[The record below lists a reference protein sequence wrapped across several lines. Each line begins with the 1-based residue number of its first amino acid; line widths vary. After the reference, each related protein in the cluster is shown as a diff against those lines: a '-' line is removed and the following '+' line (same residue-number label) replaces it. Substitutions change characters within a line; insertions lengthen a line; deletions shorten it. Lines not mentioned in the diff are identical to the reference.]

1 MLRFLTFLL
10 LLSTSGLS
18 ADEWWAWS
26 HVEFW
31 KVEPWSAGVFLG
43 NRLDVDDGA
52 YVQIVSPRLKYQLLP
67 WLETGLGLSV
77 LSIENTSTH
86 LRKSQFRP
94 ELELNPKFD
103 LSPTIRVEM
112 RNRMEWRE
120 NEGESLTQSRSRHR
134 LQLAAN
140 LPNPVGPISRLF
152 VSNEWLVDLH
162 RQRWTENRLVPMG
175 VTFNLTGRSDLDLFY
190 MLLSQDT
197 QKGWHSESVL
207 GTYLRFR
214 F

>member
-31 KVEPWSAGVFLG
+31 KFEPWSAGVFLG

>member
-1 MLRFLTFLL
+1 MLRFLTLLL
-10 LLSTSGLS
+10 LLSTSGLK

-26 HVEFW
+26 HLEFW

-52 YVQIVSPRLKYQLLP
+52 YVQIVSPRLKYQVLP
-67 WLETGLGLSV
+67 WLDSGLGLSV
-77 LSIENTSTH
+77 LSIENATTH
-86 LRKSQFRP
+86 LRHTQFRP

-103 LSPTIRVEM
+103 LSPTVRLEI

-120 NEGESLTQSRSRHR
+120 NEGETLTRHRSRHR
-134 LQLAAN
+134 LQLAAK
-140 LPNPVGPISRLF
+140 LPNQVGPITRVF
-152 VSNEWLVDLH
+152 ISNEWLVDLH
-162 RQRWTENRLVPMG
+162 RQRWTENRIVPLG
-175 VTFNLTGRSDLDLFY
+175 VTLTITPHSDLDLFY

-197 QKGWHSESVL
+197 PKGWHSESVL
-207 GTYLRFR
+207 GTYLRLR